1 MSSAPDPQAIAR
13 DATWLAQALDVA
25 SGQVRL
31 VRMDRESYRAASFL
45 DDRMLQQPRDAR
57 IVAWDRVQAA
67 AGDRRDARW
76 IFHIGHVGSTLVS
89 RLLGELP
96 GVLAIREPRFLRDMM
111 ELTPDRL
118 DPVAD
123 AALALFSRT
132 FAREETA
139 LVKATSFV
147 SEIAPRVAGPQS
159 RVLFIYATPRAYV
172 PSILAGENSLIE
184 LQRLAESRAQRL
196 ASRGIAMPGQDRSDA
211 HRAAAAWASEM
222 TALEAAAERMPDAP
236 IAWLD
241 FDRALADMAG
251 QLERLCAHFG
261 FPASRQAL
269 EALAS
274 GSLMTRYSKALE
286 HDYSPELR
294 RELIAE
300 ATRDH
305 RADIDDALVMLDRAA
320 QESPLLARALA
331 RSSSEA

>member
-45 DDRMLQQPRDAR
+45 DDRMLQQPRDTP
-57 IVAWDRVQAA
+57 IVAWGRVQAA